1 MCFNVMDDWTNPD
14 ETFPFRL
21 GNEKY
26 KSKNSP
32 RAKWLEQFDLHLF
45 EEDQLLEV
53 VVCSRNINIGRCL
66 IDLKS
71 LPRETTHRLWN
82 KFEDCIGEIFLL
94 LTISGTTSSE
104 TISDLT
110 TYREDLTER
119 KTLEK
124 KYVSCGNFIV
134 LEEVERGGDD
144 VTWQKYCFWRLFDA
158 RMGKTALS
166 FQGSLKNSQNPWE
179 ASRPSILELSVL
191 FRCLL
196 KAPQSQTIF
205 QTFITQKRLVN
216 PFLVQFHEA
225 FDRFPKV
232 LELRKASELL
242 KHLSCTFVCQTW
254 LLRWSL
260 HVPRYTR
267 SFKWIDIKAYQ
278 YNSRPLKVRPS
289 KKFFPEPQFV
299 NLFHTWW
306 ALGNENELFFQP
318 NVELLWMNQN
328 HKF

>member
-1 MCFNVMDDWTNPD
+1 MDDFFERSLTKI
-14 ETFPFRL
+14 FRSRL

-53 VVCSRNINIGRCL
+53 VVCSRNINIGRCV

-124 KYVSCGNFIV
+124 KYVSYGRFCSAFMRRSRHH
-134 LEEVERGGDD
+134 LR
-144 VTWQKYCFWRLFDA
+144 KKHFWRHFA
-158 RMGKTALS
+158 GKIEKTALS
-166 FQGSLKNSQNPWE
+166 FQES
-179 ASRPSILELSVL
+179 
-191 FRCLL
+191 
-196 KAPQSQTIF
+196 
-205 QTFITQKRLVN
+205 
-216 PFLVQFHEA
+216 
-225 FDRFPKV
+225 
-232 LELRKASELL
+232 
-242 KHLSCTFVCQTW
+242 
-254 LLRWSL
+254 
-260 HVPRYTR
+260 
-267 SFKWIDIKAYQ
+267 
-278 YNSRPLKVRPS
+278 
-289 KKFFPEPQFV
+289 
-299 NLFHTWW
+299 
-306 ALGNENELFFQP
+306 
-318 NVELLWMNQN
+318 
-328 HKF
+328 